1 MLLSGQKWIALLW
14 AAMHASLKASD
25 KVGWAWQ
32 VLAKSS
38 ELAPYSIPITASEII
53 SPAPGPMMWAPSSL
67 SVFLSAKIFTI
78 PSVLEM
84 ALALELAKKGNTP
97 LTYSISKFYF
107 TITLSLEFLFSI
119 SYDGYFWV
127 GVNDWWDSVVV
138 DVWVL
143 IGDVLYSKDTLF
155 LSLVG
160 QHGASDDISDT
171 VNVWH
176 IGL

>member
-1 MLLSGQKWIALLW
+1 
-14 AAMHASLKASD
+14 
-25 KVGWAWQ
+25 
-32 VLAKSS
+32 
-38 ELAPYSIPITASEII
+38 
-53 SPAPGPMMWAPSSL
+53 
-67 SVFLSAKIFTI
+67 
-78 PSVLEM
+78 M

-143 IGDVLYSKDTLF
+143 IGDVLYGKDTLF